1 MTQWIPVIFLHF
13 SLLFNQLPVNIP
25 FSTTWILRSSGL
37 FPSCMVNRWLFISPP
52 SFSTLLPMI
61 LKQKSQHG
69 FEVFWGKRFFWVI
82 LVGVFFPI
90 GRGDMYFLFQ
100 KMPRHP
106 SEQTPI
112 TAYGDGILVV
122 GKQPRA
128 SKVIPLMV
136 QKSGD
141 RHLEV

>member
-1 MTQWIPVIFLHF
+1 MHGESMVVHLATFIF
-13 SLLFNQLPVNIP
+13 N
-25 FSTTWILRSSGL
+25 
-37 FPSCMVNRWLFISPP
+37 PSPYDFEAKITARFR
-52 SFSTLLPMI
+52 
-61 LKQKSQHG
+61 G
-69 FEVFWGKRFFWVI
+69 FLGEAFF
-82 LVGVFFPI
+82 LCDFGGCFLSHRTRKCVFF
-90 GRGDMYFLFQ
+90 FQ